1 MSYDLLDTDSGNAVY
16 VALDHGLASGAIDGF
31 EDPTAVL
38 DDVLAADP
46 DGLLVGPH
54 FARRYRDRL
63 ADTNLVVTGDVVTF
77 STRPGE
83 DEAADVWTD
92 AFDVDLL
99 LDLDPVGVKVV
110 LVFGREDRAVFRRN
124 IEAVA
129 RLAEELRGT
138 GVPLVV
144 EPVMWG
150 SRVPSAAETDPD
162 LVANALRMGWEYGAD
177 VLKAP
182 YTGDEARF
190 GEVVSN
196 APVPVMMLGGPK
208 TGGTRGTL
216 EAVSEAMDAGARGLM
231 MGRSVWQS
239 DDVTRTVEA
248 LNRIVHDGAS
258 VAAVWD

>member
-63 ADTNLVVTGDVVTF
+63 ADTELVVTGDVVTF

-99 LDLDPVGVKVV
+99 LDVDPVGVKVV

-190 GEVVSN
+190 ADIVSN

-216 EAVSEAMDAGARGLM
+216 ESVSEAMGAGARGLM

-258 VAAVWD
+258 VADVWD